1 MVDKNGRETIFK
13 MYKFRTMTD
22 ERDEE
27 GNLLPDEVRLTKF
40 GAWLRKDKA

>member
-1 MVDKNGRETIFK
+1 
-13 MYKFRTMTD
+13 MTD

-40 GAWLRKDKA
+40 GAWLRKTRDIFYRD